1 MHDVFM
7 YMVAAINLI
16 SMLHL
21 GFYIVGANLYDIRRD
36 GDAAKAKKL
45 AAQRRKPYSQ
55 PLLSVIVPAYNEEVG
70 IVRTLD
76 SLLASDYPNIE
87 IIVVDDG
94 SKDNTGAVVQA
105 YIKRLQRSSTVSY
118 MARNPRTGHFT
129 RRYMA
134 QEAAATPKITYV
146 RQENRGKGEA
156 LNNGI
161 ANYAKGKL
169 VMCLDADSQVR
180 SDAITNMVA
189 HFRDNS
195 VVGAAAN
202 VRVTGGN
209 SWLSLLQRFE
219 HMIGYR
225 SKKFYSMTGT
235 EFIVGGVASTYRRS
249 TLKQVGLYDTDTLTE
264 DIGLS
269 LKVISRLG
277 NRNKRIIYASD
288 VVAMTGGVLTYRQ
301 LIRQRYRWKM
311 GMLQNLFKYRSLLMS
326 PKARK
331 YSLGM
336 TFYRLPMSVLSE
348 FILMASPFVIGY
360 IVYVSIAYH
369 TFTILLGAYFT
380 ITLYVL
386 WNVWPDEYL
395 SVKQKLRMSFFSL
408 YMYAIFYTMDL
419 VQLMAVFKCIKNYK
433 TIIQGSR
440 HTNWTPPTRAGQAQQ
455 LAM

>member
-7 YMVAAINLI
+7 YIVAAINLI

-21 GFYIVGANLYDIRRD
+21 GFYIVGANLYDIRRE
-36 GDAAKAKKL
+36 GDAAKAKKQAL
-45 AAQRRKPYSQ
+45 KRSKPYSQ
-55 PLLSVIVPAYNEEVG
+55 PLMSVIVPAYNEEIG

-76 SLLASDYPNIE
+76 SLLASDYPNTE
-87 IIVVDDG
+87 VIVVDDG
-94 SKDNTGAVVQA
+94 SKDQTGNVVKA
-105 YIKRLQRSSTVSY
+105 YIKRLQRPQTMGY
-118 MARNPRTGHFT
+118 LARNGRSGQFT
-129 RRYMA
+129 RRYLMT
-134 QEAAATPKITYV
+134 QPKPTPAITYV
-146 RQENRGKGEA
+146 RQDNKGKGSA

-189 HFRDNS
+189 HFRDKS

-202 VRVTGGN
+202 VRVMGGN
-209 SWLSLLQRFE
+209 NWLSLLQRFE

-249 TLKQVGLYDTDTLTE
+249 TLKQVGLYDTDTMTE

-269 LKVISRLG
+269 LKVISKLG
-277 NRNKRIIYASD
+277 NRKKRIIYASD

-301 LIRQRYRWKM
+301 LIKQRYRWKM
-311 GMLQNLFKYRSLLMS
+311 GMMQNLFKYRSLLLS
-326 PKARK
+326 TRARK
-331 YSLGM
+331 YSVGM

-348 FILMASPFVIGY
+348 LILVLSPVVIGY
-360 IVYVSIAYH
+360 VVYVSIVH
-369 TFTILLGAYFT
+369 HSFGILLGAYST

-408 YMYAIFYTMDL
+408 YMYGVFYAMDV
-419 VQLMAVFKCIKNYK
+419 VQLLAVLKCLKNYK
-433 TIIQGSR
+433 TIIHGST
-440 HTNWTPPTRAGQAQQ
+440 HGTWTPPTRATQPQQA
-455 LAM
+455 AI